1 VLKFLY
7 GGCRG
12 NSNNFERY
20 DDCMKVCEMQA
31 QMSVFNDDHNQEHED
46 DQDEQ
51 REHQPMV
58 KRSSFFIRLKN
69 PVCL

>member
-1 VLKFLY
+1 MGLKAFFLQFLY

-31 QMSVFNDDHNQEHED
+31 QMAMFNGDESEEQHDEDSEEEHR
-46 DQDEQ
+46 EQ
-51 REHQPMV
+51 PPV
-58 KRSSFFIRLKN
+58 VTSSA
-69 PVCL
+69 PA